1 MRQQF
6 IVLRAVDAAIM
17 VCRVIPMMNR
27 RELLNRAAGLGA
39 GILARPFV
47 NSPWASSAA
56 EPAGTRTPMLAKY
69 EELQFGVSYHFSM
82 NTFTGNDYETGGVP
96 ASTYNP
102 TKLDVRQWI
111 RIARDLGAKYAVLT
125 AKHMCGFCLWD
136 SEGYDYDVA
145 ASGNKTDVVA
155 AFMAACKE
163 YGLKP
168 GFYYCI
174 LDPHNEGKFDWDSP
188 VPDGYFKLI
197 KHHLTELH
205 TRYRTPFYQLL
216 DITWK
221 VSQEQRWEL
230 YRLIK
235 SMSPDCIVVNNQGFY
250 QSRRNLGRICEI
262 PSWPCDVI
270 NGEDTLPPPEGHDPK
285 IKVEGVTRYMP
296 MESWIPTGP
305 PYKPMPPMHSWFW
318 RPGFK
323 TQDAQVIA
331 DAYRQCKARKA
342 NLLLNL
348 SPDTTG
354 RLPDEAVETLRQVA
368 KLIRK

>member
-1 MRQQF
+1 MITRRDLLQCS
-6 IVLRAVDAAIM
+6 AAAAAETL
-17 VCRVIPMMNR
+17 VRP
-27 RELLNRAAGLGA
+27 LLTNLWPST
-39 GILARPFV
+39 L
-47 NSPWASSAA
+47 A
-56 EPAGTRTPMLAKY
+56 EPATHRTPLPASY
-69 EELQFGVSYHFSM
+69 EKLQFGVSYHFSM

-102 TKLDVRQWI
+102 TRLDVRQWI
-111 RIARDLGAKYAVLT
+111 SVARDLGAKYAVLT

-136 SEGYDYDVA
+136 SQDYDYDVA
-145 ASGNKTDVVA
+145 ASKNKTDVVA

-163 YGLKP
+163 YGVKP

-188 VPDGYFKLI
+188 VPDNYYKLI

-205 TRYRTPFYQLL
+205 TRYRSPFYQLL

-221 VSQEQRWEL
+221 VSLEQRWEL

-235 SMSPDCIVVNNQGFY
+235 SLSPDCIVVMNQGFY

-262 PSWPCDVI
+262 PSWPSDVI
-270 NGEDTLPPPEGHDPK
+270 NGEDTLPPPEGHDPNV
-285 IKVEGVTRYMP
+285 KVEGVTRYLP

-331 DAYRQCKARKA
+331 DAYRECKSRKA

-348 SPDTTG
+348 SPDTSG
-354 RLPDEAVETLRQVA
+354 RIPDEAVETMHQVS
-368 KLIRK
+368 KLIKE

>member
-1 MRQQF
+1 MIPSCAQ
-6 IVLRAVDAAIM
+6 VDNKT
-17 VCRVIPMMNR
+17 PMMNR
-27 RELLNRAAGLGA
+27 REWMSGAVATAAAGIALPRSYANGPSDPQA
-39 GILARPFV
+39 V
-47 NSPWASSAA
+47 
-56 EPAGTRTPMLAKY
+56 EPAVKQNAALKEY
-69 EELQFGVSYHFSM
+69 EALQFGVSFHFSM

-102 TKLDVRQWI
+102 THLDVRQWI
-111 RIARDLGAKYAVLT
+111 RVARDLGARYAVLT

-155 AFMAACKE
+155 AFMEACKE
-163 YGLKP
+163 YNVRP

-174 LDPHNEGKFDWDSP
+174 LDPHNEGKFDWDSA
-188 VPDGYFKLI
+188 VPDNYYKLI

-205 TRYRTPFYQLL
+205 TRYRTPIYQLL

-235 SMSPDCIVVNNQGFY
+235 SLSPDCLVVMNQAFY
-250 QSRRNLGRICEI
+250 QSRRNLGRICE
-262 PSWPCDVI
+262 PKSWPTDVI
-270 NGEDTLPPPEGHDPK
+270 NGEDTLPAPEGHNPNISMDGK
-285 IKVEGVTRYMP
+285 MRYLP
-296 MESWIPTGP
+296 MEAWIPTGP

-318 RPGFK
+318 RPGFQM
-323 TQDAQVIA
+323 QDAQAIA
-331 DAYRQCKARKA
+331 DAYRACKQRNS

-348 SPDTTG
+348 SPDTSG
-354 RLPDEAVETLRQVA
+354 QLPEDAVRTLQQVR
-368 KLIRK
+368 KLIHT

>member
-1 MRQQF
+1 MLTANCSMLLTRRSC
-6 IVLRAVDAAIM
+6 LKKMAA
-17 VCRVIPMMNR
+17 
-27 RELLNRAAGLGA
+27 AAGG
-39 GILARPFV
+39 LAPGWCSRLFAAQQPGPATRR
-47 NSPWASSAA
+47 SPALA
-56 EPAGTRTPMLAKY
+56 EY
-69 EELQFGVSYHFSM
+69 ERLRFGVSYHFSM
-82 NTFTGNDYETGGVP
+82 NTFTGNDYETGSAP

-102 TKLDVRQWI
+102 THLDVRKWI
-111 RIARDLGAKYAVLT
+111 RVARDLGARYAVLT

-136 SEGYDYDVA
+136 SKDYDYDVA
-145 ASGNKTDVVA
+145 ASRNKTDVVA

-188 VPDGYFKLI
+188 VPENYYKLI
-197 KHHLTELH
+197 KRQLTELH

-235 SMSPDCIVVNNQGFY
+235 SMSPDCIVVMNQGFY
-250 QSRRNLGRICEI
+250 QSRRDLGRFCEI
-262 PSWPCDVI
+262 PSWPTDVI
-270 NGEDTLPPPEGHDPK
+270 NAEDTLPPPEGHDPNV
-285 IKVEGVTRYMP
+285 KVEGRTRYLP
-296 MESWIPTGP
+296 MESWTPTGP

-323 TQDAQVIA
+323 TQDPQVIA

-354 RLPDEAVETLRQVA
+354 QLPDEAVETMKQVE
-368 KLIRK
+368 KLIKK

>member
-1 MRQQF
+1 
-6 IVLRAVDAAIM
+6 
-17 VCRVIPMMNR
+17 MNR
-27 RELLNRAAGLGA
+27 RELLNAAVGLSA
-39 GILARPFV
+39 GMLARPLV
-47 NSPWASSAA
+47 KNLWAASSV
-56 EPAGTRTPMLAKY
+56 EPASRRTPVLAQY

-111 RIARDLGAKYAVLT
+111 RVARDLGAKYAVLT
-125 AKHMCGFCLWD
+125 AKHMSGFCLWD

-145 ASGNKTDVVA
+145 ASRNKTDVVA

-163 YGLKP
+163 YGLRP

-188 VPDGYFKLI
+188 VPDSYYKLI

-221 VSQEQRWEL
+221 ISQEQRWEL

-235 SMSPDCIVVNNQGFY
+235 SMSPDCIVVMNQAFY

-262 PSWPCDVI
+262 ASWPTDVI
-270 NGEDTLPPPEGHDPK
+270 NAEDTLPAAEGHDPNV
-285 IKVEGVTRYMP
+285 KVEGVAYYMP
-296 MESWIPTGP
+296 MEAWIPTGP

-323 TQDAQVIA
+323 MQEPQAIA
-331 DAYRQCKARKA
+331 DVYRQCKSRKS

-348 SPDTTG
+348 SPDITG
-354 RLPDEAVETLRQVA
+354 RIPDDAVETLHQVA
-368 KLIRK
+368 KLIKA